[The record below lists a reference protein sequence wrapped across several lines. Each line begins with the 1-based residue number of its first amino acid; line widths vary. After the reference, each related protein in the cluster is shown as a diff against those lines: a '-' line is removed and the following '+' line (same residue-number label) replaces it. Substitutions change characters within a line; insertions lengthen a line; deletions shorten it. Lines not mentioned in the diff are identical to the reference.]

1 MISDRRNTGLHRR
14 MLWLLLAG
22 LLLWS
27 AGLRIWFAGNGLR
40 PGHYWDERYSVRNLR
55 SVLAT
60 GNPRPVNFY
69 YPSLSYLPQALLMTT
84 AERVAGL
91 VGNDFTFF
99 SNGRLRS
106 EGYLAARL
114 IQVSFGLASLLVTFL
129 LGRKLFS
136 AETGLVAAAIL
147 ASSPLHIRL
156 STMFKPDITLCLT
169 ILLALLWSIMA
180 IERPSLGRYLLAG
193 GGIGLALA
201 AKLNGGPVAIPLTI
215 AAAFLGWR
223 YRRHWAWLAA
233 AGSTAAVTFL
243 ALNPEVH
250 RYLDAL
256 GRNQAIYAG
265 KARGPDPTFVGRVW
279 DLLVREC
286 GFLVS
291 PGFHGAIFGTL
302 AILGIVVLLI
312 APLRRRGA
320 PPAAGSTIALTR
332 AMLLSFP
339 IAYSLVYA
347 AATPYAKA
355 NNFLPLLPVTSLA
368 AANLLVEAWRLAKT
382 RLPSLETFR
391 AQLVAGVVLA
401 LAITVPAQAWAYDAQ
416 VPTTWDLALRRVSDR
431 LRPWA
436 GRVAYFEAAP
446 LKFAGVSSEQ
456 KAMIRVPSR
465 LGEVPPDLLDQSDAE
480 IFLTTH
486 LEGLD
491 GETYLQRQDRAA
503 RVETLSA
510 RPFRARGPGL
520 TLLFHVRERIDTET
534 LDFEYDNEDI
544 PSFHLDPISSPA
556 EASTSLSFR
565 LRRPANPDLV
575 PTARRG
581 DQVVRL
587 YSRRVGKRNWWIS
600 ERLPASDQAMV
611 LQVPRPL
618 LRGERLQ
625 LSRHHW
631 AAPEG

>member
-1 MISDRRNTGLHRR
+1 M
-14 MLWLLLAG
+14 
-22 LLLWS
+22 
-27 AGLRIWFAGNGLR
+27 
-40 PGHYWDERYSVRNLR
+40 
-55 SVLAT
+55 
-60 GNPRPVNFY
+60 
-69 YPSLSYLPQALLMTT
+69 
-84 AERVAGL
+84 
-91 VGNDFTFF
+91 
-99 SNGRLRS
+99 
-106 EGYLAARL
+106 
-114 IQVSFGLASLLVTFL
+114 
-129 LGRKLFS
+129 
-136 AETGLVAAAIL
+136 
-147 ASSPLHIRL
+147 
-156 STMFKPDITLCLT
+156 
-169 ILLALLWSIMA
+169 
-180 IERPSLGRYLLAG
+180 
-193 GGIGLALA
+193 
-201 AKLNGGPVAIPLTI
+201 AIPLTL
-215 AAAFLGWR
+215 AAALLGWR

-233 AGSTAAVTFL
+233 AGSAAAVTFL

-265 KARGPDPTFVGRVW
+265 KARGPDPTLVGRVW

-291 PGFHGAIFGTL
+291 PGFHGEIFGTL

-486 LEGLD
+486 LEGHD
-491 GETYLQRQDRAA
+491 GETYQQRQRRA
-503 RVETLSA
+503 VEAKTLSA
-510 RPFRARGPGL
+510 ELFRARGPSI
-520 TLLFHVRERIDTET
+520 TLLFHIHEQLGSET
-534 LDFEYDNEDI
+534 LDLVAGEKEI
-544 PSFHLDPISSPA
+544 ATFHLDPPSLPSEGA
-556 EASTSLSFR
+556 TSVTFR
-565 LRRPANPDLV
+565 LRRPDRPDLL
-575 PTARRG
+575 PTAHRG
-581 DQVVRL
+581 GQPVRL
-587 YSRRVGKRNWWIS
+587 YSRRLGKRRWWIS
-600 ERLPASDQAMV
+600 ERFPASDEAIV
-611 LQVPRPL
+611 LEVPSSL
-618 LRGERLQ
+618 LRGGRLQ
-625 LSRHHW
+625 LTLHHW
-631 AAPEG
+631 AAIGGGLDPS